1 MSYLTKR
8 TTIFALSVALLILIV
23 YLFLPSYFAT
33 KKMALAPKENAEV
46 AKITTQ
52 SNDTSLDSIKKD
64 LEATNVSDLDME
76 LNDIQKELDTA
87 N

>member
-1 MSYLTKR
+1 
-8 TTIFALSVALLILIV
+8 
-23 YLFLPSYFAT
+23 
-33 KKMALAPKENAEV
+33 MALAPKENAEV